1 MTISHTWVIDSLE
14 YADADSLTSVV
25 NQINWTCVSD
35 DGEGH
40 VWNNNGSTL
49 LPAPDPDTFEAFAG
63 LTEADV
69 LEWLGDEFRAGIEAR
84 GAVIVPDAARAIVRS
99 ADPIDLIDD

>member
-1 MTISHTWVIDSLE
+1 MTIKHTWTINSLE

-69 LEWLGDEFRAGIEAR
+69 LEWLGDEFVAETEAVNAA
-84 GAVIVPDAARAIVRS
+84 AVQK
-99 ADPIDLIDD
+99 LIDAEASNVGAGVPW